1 MKNLILLFL
10 SLLLAALLCG
20 CGVSEEALRPY
31 LSPPGTALAPTLSPT
46 PTPTVAPA
54 LAPTLT
60 PQPTATPTP
69 SPTPTP
75 QPTPTA
81 TPTPTSQ
88 TDLAA
93 LDLETLL
100 LTENS
105 AVTDWPA
112 DAEGLPRQLIL
123 GDPVAR
129 DAQVEPLSLPE
140 GVNTRGEAFALAVQH
155 LRDSVPALADWD
167 LRAFSASVLLDA
179 WPDPPQAELTEKR
192 KYIYASITNLEI
204 QPLYYGI
211 PLSDTWYYRDASFF
225 SREETEELVPGVCD
239 IHEMEPAQM
248 EALPLLTAPAALGA
262 LDAYRLEA
270 RQKPDAVVWM
280 EPVYAS
286 IGTID
291 SENTYSLY
299 WHLYLDDGTGYYVN
313 AMSGRV
319 WCDSKEHYE
328 Y

>member
-1 MKNLILLFL
+1 MKNLALLL
-10 SLLLAALLCG
+10 VPLLLAALLCG

-31 LSPPGTALAPTLSPT
+31 LSPPGTAPAPTPSPTPTAAPALAPTLSPT
-46 PTPTVAPA
+46 PTP
-54 LAPTLT
+54 
-60 PQPTATPTP
+60 QPTATPTP
-69 SPTPTP
+69 TPTP
-75 QPTPTA
+75 VPQP
-81 TPTPTSQ
+81 
-88 TDLAA
+88 DLTA
-93 LDLETLL
+93 LDLKTLL

-112 DAEGLPRQLIL
+112 EAERLPRQLVL
-123 GDPVAR
+123 GEPVAG
-129 DAQVEPLSLPE
+129 DAQVEPFSLPE
-140 GVNTRGEAFALAVQH
+140 GVNTRGEAFALALQH
-155 LRDSVPALADWD
+155 LRDSVPELADWD
-167 LRAFSASVLLDA
+167 LRAFSQSVILDA

-204 QPLYYGI
+204 QPLYDGI
-211 PLSDTWYYRDASFF
+211 PLSDAWYHRDASFF
-225 SREETEELVPGVCD
+225 SREETEELVPGACD

-286 IGTID
+286 IGAID
-291 SENTYSLY
+291 SEDTYSLY

-319 WCDSKEHYE
+319 WCDSKEHDE

>member
-1 MKNLILLFL
+1 MKNLALLL
-10 SLLLAALLCG
+10 VSLLLAALLCG
-20 CGVSEEALRPY
+20 CGVSEEVLRPY
-31 LSPPGTALAPTLSPT
+31 LSPPDTAPAPTPSPT
-46 PTPTVAPA
+46 PTAAPA
-54 LAPTLT
+54 PAPTL
-60 PQPTATPTP
+60 

-81 TPTPTSQ
+81 TPTPAPQ
-88 TDLAA
+88 PDLAA
-93 LDLETLL
+93 LDLKTLL

-112 DAEGLPRQLIL
+112 EADHLPRQLVL
-123 GDPVAR
+123 GEPVAR
-129 DAQVEPLSLPE
+129 DAQIEPFSLPE
-140 GVNTRGEAFALAVQH
+140 GVNTRGEAFALALQH
-155 LRDSVPALADWD
+155 LRDSVPEPADWD
-167 LRAFSASVLLDA
+167 LRAFSAYVLLDA

-204 QPLYYGI
+204 QPLYDGI
-211 PLSDTWYYRDASFF
+211 PLSDAWYHRDASFF
-225 SREETEELVPGVCD
+225 SREETEELVPGACD
-239 IHEMEPAQM
+239 IHEMEPALM

-270 RQKPDAVVWM
+270 RQRPDAVVWM

-319 WCDSKEHYE
+319 WCDSKEHDE

>member
-1 MKNLILLFL
+1 MKNLALLL
-10 SLLLAALLCG
+10 VPLLLAALLCG
-20 CGVSEEALRPY
+20 CGVSEEALQPY
-31 LSPPGTALAPTLSPT
+31 LSPPGTAPAPTLSPT
-46 PTPTVAPA
+46 PTLNPT
-54 LAPTLT
+54 PTPTATPTPT

-69 SPTPTP
+69 TPVP
-75 QPTPTA
+75 QP
-81 TPTPTSQ
+81 
-88 TDLAA
+88 DLAA
-93 LDLETLL
+93 LDLKTLL

-112 DAEGLPRQLIL
+112 AAERLPRQLVL
-123 GDPVAR
+123 GEPVAR
-129 DAQVEPLSLPE
+129 DAQVEPFSLPE
-140 GVNTRGEAFALAVQH
+140 GVNTRGEAFALALQH
-155 LRDSVPALADWD
+155 LRDSVPELADWD
-167 LRAFSASVLLDA
+167 LRVFSPNDLLNA
-179 WPDPPQAELTEKR
+179 WPDSWEEAKSESR
-192 KYIYASITNLEI
+192 KYIYASLTAFRV

-211 PLSDTWYYRDASFF
+211 PLDDDWYHRDVSFF
-225 SREETEELVPGVCD
+225 SREETEELGVSRCD

-270 RQKPDAVVWM
+270 RQQPDAVVWM

-291 SENTYSLY
+291 SEDTYSLY

-319 WCDSKEHYE
+319 WCDSKEHDE

>member
-1 MKNLILLFL
+1 MKNLTLLL
-10 SLLLAALLCG
+10 VSLLLAALLCG

-31 LSPPGTALAPTLSPT
+31 LSPPGTAPAPTPSPT
-46 PTPTVAPA
+46 PTAAPA
-54 LAPTLT
+54 LAPTLNPT
-60 PQPTATPTP
+60 PTPTSAPTLAPTATPTP
-69 SPTPTP
+69 SP
-75 QPTPTA
+75 QP
-81 TPTPTSQ
+81 
-88 TDLAA
+88 DLTA
-93 LDLETLL
+93 LDLKTLL

-112 DAEGLPRQLIL
+112 EAERLPRQLVL
-123 GDPVAR
+123 GEPVAG
-129 DAQVEPLSLPE
+129 DAQVEPFSLPE
-140 GVNTRGEAFALAVQH
+140 GVNTRGEAFALALQ
-155 LRDSVPALADWD
+155 LADWD
-167 LRAFSASVLLDA
+167 LRAFSASVILDA
-179 WPDPPQAELTEKR
+179 WPDPPQAKLTEKR

-204 QPLYYGI
+204 QPLYDGI
-211 PLSDTWYYRDASFF
+211 PLSDAWYHRDASFF
-225 SREETEELVPGVCD
+225 SREETEELGVSRCD

-280 EPVYAS
+280 EPVYAN

-291 SENTYSLY
+291 SEDTYSLY

-319 WCDSKEHYE
+319 WCDSKEHDE
-328 Y
+328 H

>member
-1 MKNLILLFL
+1 MKNLALLL
-10 SLLLAALLCG
+10 VPLLLAALLCG
-20 CGVSEEALRPY
+20 CGVSEAALRPY
-31 LSPPGTALAPTLSPT
+31 LSPPGTAPAPTPSPT
-46 PTPTVAPA
+46 PTA
-54 LAPTLT
+54 APTL
-60 PQPTATPTP
+60 APTP

-75 QPTPTA
+75 QP
-81 TPTPTSQ
+81 
-88 TDLAA
+88 DLAA
-93 LDLETLL
+93 LDLKTLL

-112 DAEGLPRQLIL
+112 AAERLPRQLVL

-129 DAQVEPLSLPE
+129 DAQIEPLSLPE
-140 GVNTRGEAFALAVQH
+140 GVNTRGEAFALALQH
-155 LRDSVPALADWD
+155 LRDSVPELADWD

-204 QPLYYGI
+204 QPLYDGI
-211 PLSDTWYYRDASFF
+211 PLSDAWYHRDASFF
-225 SREETEELVPGVCD
+225 SREETEELGVSRCD
-239 IHEMEPAQM
+239 IHE
-248 EALPLLTAPAALGA
+248 
-262 LDAYRLEA
+262 
-270 RQKPDAVVWM
+270 M

-291 SENTYSLY
+291 SEDTYSLY

-319 WCDSKEHYE
+319 WCDSKEHDE

>member
-1 MKNLILLFL
+1 MKNLALLL
-10 SLLLAALLCG
+10 VPLLLAALLCG

-31 LSPPGTALAPTLSPT
+31 LSPPGTAPAPTLSPT
-46 PTPTVAPA
+46 PTAAPT
-54 LAPTLT
+54 LAPTPT
-60 PQPTATPTP
+60 PTPPPQPTATPTP
-69 SPTPTP
+69 SPTPAP
-75 QPTPTA
+75 QP
-81 TPTPTSQ
+81 
-88 TDLAA
+88 DLAA
-93 LDLETLL
+93 LDLKTLL

-112 DAEGLPRQLIL
+112 AAERLPRQLVL
-123 GDPVAR
+123 GEPVAR
-129 DAQVEPLSLPE
+129 DAQVEPFSLPE
-140 GVNTRGEAFALAVQH
+140 GVNTRGEAFALALQH
-155 LRDSVPALADWD
+155 LRDSVPELADWD

-204 QPLYYGI
+204 QPLYDGI
-211 PLSDTWYYRDASFF
+211 PLSDAWYHRDASFF
-225 SREETEELVPGVCD
+225 SREETEELGVSRCD

-270 RQKPDAVVWM
+270 RQQPDAVVWM

-291 SENTYSLY
+291 SEDTYSLY

-313 AMSGRV
+313 AVSGRV
-319 WCDSKEHYE
+319 WCDSKEHDE

>member
-1 MKNLILLFL
+1 MRVRRFGRGA
-10 SLLLAALLCG
+10 AALPLPAGHGACADAKPNADG
-20 CGVSEEALRPY
+20 RPGACADAK
-31 LSPPGTALAPTLSPT
+31 PNAD
-46 PTPTVAPA
+46 PA
-54 LAPTLT
+54 ADGH
-60 PQPTATPTP
+60 ADAN
-69 SPTPTP
+69 PTPTP
-75 QPTPTA
+75 QP
-81 TPTPTSQ
+81 
-88 TDLAA
+88 DLAA
-93 LDLETLL
+93 LDLKTLL

-112 DAEGLPRQLIL
+112 EADHLPRQLVL
-123 GDPVAR
+123 GEPVAG
-129 DAQVEPLSLPE
+129 DAQVEPFSLPE
-140 GVNTRGEAFALAVQH
+140 GVNTRGEAFALALQH
-155 LRDSVPALADWD
+155 LRDSVPELADWD

-204 QPLYYGI
+204 QPLYDGI
-211 PLSDTWYYRDASFF
+211 PLSDAWYHRDASFF
-225 SREETEELVPGVCD
+225 SREETEELGVSRCD

-248 EALPLLTAPAALGA
+248 EALPLLTAPAALGT

-291 SENTYSLY
+291 SEDTYSLY

-313 AMSGRV
+313 AVSGRV
-319 WCDSKEHYE
+319 WCDSKEHDE

>member
-1 MKNLILLFL
+1 MKNLTLLL
-10 SLLLAALLCG
+10 VSLLLAALLCG

-31 LSPPGTALAPTLSPT
+31 LSPPGTAPAPTPSPT
-46 PTPTVAPA
+46 PTAAQA
-54 LAPTLT
+54 LA
-60 PQPTATPTP
+60 PTP

-81 TPTPTSQ
+81 TPTPVPQ
-88 TDLAA
+88 PDLAA

-112 DAEGLPRQLIL
+112 EAERLPRQLVL
-123 GDPVAR
+123 GEPVAG
-129 DAQVEPLSLPE
+129 DAQVEPFSLPE
-140 GVNTRGEAFALAVQH
+140 GVNTRGEAFALALQH
-155 LRDSVPALADWD
+155 LRDSVPELADWD

-204 QPLYYGI
+204 QPLYDGI
-211 PLSDTWYYRDASFF
+211 PLSDAWYHRDASFF
-225 SREETEELVPGVCD
+225 SREETEELVPGACD

-248 EALPLLTAPAALGA
+248 EALPLLTAPAALGT

-291 SENTYSLY
+291 AETTYSLY

-313 AMSGRV
+313 AVSGRV
-319 WCDSKEHYE
+319 WCDSKEHDE